1 MWHSIENLRKH
12 EALYRKLE
20 ETCGTL
26 EKTLGNMWHSIENLR
41 KHVALYRTLEETRG
55 TL

>member
-12 EALYRKLE
+12 IELYRKLQ

-26 EKTLGNMWHSIENLR
+26 KKTRGNMWHSIENLR
-41 KHVALYRTLEETRG
+41 KHVALEETCD
-55 TL
+55 TLKKT